1 MDSEW
6 QWLEDSLCGCMLSEG
21 YCSRV
26 IHYCNIGND
35 ITHVAY
41 ATPEIFFF
49 NVSCGCCHLVSV
61 YFREFPSKA
70 ADIPRNSLLSVKGGI
85 VFGNPTSLFLV
96 EIYGLYFYRLS
107 GGPLVSETLAG
118 HGCNLLATHTFSP
131 FWHLTFLCSTG
142 LPRSPLGS

>member
-1 MDSEW
+1 MI
-6 QWLEDSLCGCMLSEG
+6 LTC
-21 YCSRV
+21 R
-26 IHYCNIGND
+26 D